1 MFPKPSSK
9 SKKAWQD
16 PGVIDLRTLREVCHD
31 LAVPATSI
39 RLLTQV
45 AAAESDPGP
54 AMLARLRQIS
64 DEASRI
70 ADICGYFL
78 DQPADDG
85 TRPGEAGA
93 AELHS
98 LAADT
103 ADSARWR
110 YSGVIG
116 VTAEPATVA
125 AHPVV
130 VIRILTNLLDNA
142 CRAAGPGGRVQVT
155 VQRDGDGATLV
166 VADSGPGFG
175 RAESGKASLGLNIVA
190 AMVRRSGGSLRMG
203 TSDLGG
209 IAVTV
214 TLPGAGAAAAQEPP
228 RAARAEIPEP
238 ASSERVAIPVPP
250 RPARTREVAR

>member
-1 MFPKPSSK
+1 MFNNNQANLKPER
-9 SKKAWQD
+9 
-16 PGVIDLRTLREVCHD
+16 PGKDLGPVDLRALRELCHD
-31 LAVPATSI
+31 LTGPAASI
-39 RLLTQV
+39 KLLTQV

-78 DQPADDG
+78 DQPAG
-85 TRPGEAGA
+85 GEAA
-93 AELHS
+93 DLHI
-98 LAADT
+98 LTADT

-116 VTAEPATVA
+116 VTAEAVTVA
-125 AHPVV
+125 AHSVV
-130 VIRILTNLLDNA
+130 VVRILTNLLDNA
-142 CRAAGPGGRVQVT
+142 CRAAGPGGRVELIVE
-155 VQRDGDGATLV
+155 RDGDQARLV

-175 RAESGKASLGLNIVA
+175 NGEPGKASLGLNIVA

-209 IAVTV
+209 MAVTV
-214 TLPGAGAAAAQEPP
+214 TLPGAVEAAAPD
-228 RAARAEIPEP
+228 ARRLAP
-238 ASSERVAIPVPP
+238 
-250 RPARTREVAR
+250 REVAR